1 MIKHDKLD
9 SYTGTP
15 PSGHTSLEVNL
26 TPPWGWAT
34 CPNTRNRHHQH
45 QDSEQR
51 VGVVTEPT

>member
-26 TPPWGWAT
+26 TLPRGWAT
-34 CPNTRNRHHQH
+34 CPNTRNGHQH

-51 VGVVTEPT
+51 AGVVTEPT